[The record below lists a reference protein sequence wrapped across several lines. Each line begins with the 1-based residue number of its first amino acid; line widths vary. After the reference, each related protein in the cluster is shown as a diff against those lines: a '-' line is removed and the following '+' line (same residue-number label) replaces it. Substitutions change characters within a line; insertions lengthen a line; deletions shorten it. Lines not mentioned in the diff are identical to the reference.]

1 MSPRRS
7 SYRPVAEA
15 AWRWVLDQV
24 REDDGPWIPQDP
36 SVTEPAYDRDGLHSG
51 IGGLAHVLE
60 EVRLSRPWTPEEA
73 RLADAV
79 AGRLRARITVTTDCT
94 LFDGLAGTAG
104 ALLALGADGTDE
116 VLERLATIAVDGGWP
131 QTALGPPR
139 YLPETRIHD
148 ATLGTAGVLLAA
160 LWARRRGVSGAEPVV
175 DHAVAVLLA
184 EAEHLPTGTGWR
196 WVPERHDTEPGA
208 RQMPNWSHGQAG
220 IAGALAVA
228 GAELDRPD
236 LVEAAMS
243 GAEHLVTLADT
254 SREGFVA
261 PMTVPDKPGQDPVA
275 FTWCHGPTGT
285 SLLFAALD
293 HAGAADIAGEPPAV
307 WHRRCLHSVRTSGLP
322 ERLRPGFW
330 DNDGRCCGT
339 AGVAEVFLD
348 SWQRTG
354 EPDDLAFALHLAD
367 TLVERAVLDGPHAY
381 WRFLEHRAPEP
392 LLPPGVGWMQGAA
405 GMAATLF
412 RCARV
417 VENGRAA
424 DPVPR
429 ADTWWAVRP

>member
-1 MSPRRS
+1 MSSDPS
-7 SYRPVAEA
+7 TYRELAER
-15 AWRWVLDQV
+15 AWAWVLTQV
-24 REDDGPWIPQDP
+24 REGDEGVWLTEHPGQ
-36 SVTEPAYDRDGLHSG
+36 TEPGEHGMHSG
-51 IGGLAHVLE
+51 VGGLAHMLE
-60 EVRLSRPWTPEEA
+60 EIRLTRPLAAAEHALAEAIGETMVR
-73 RLADAV
+73 
-79 AGRLRARITVTTDCT
+79 RIPDETGYDY
-94 LFDGLAGTAG
+94 FDGLTSTIGVLI
-104 ALLALGADGTDE
+104 ALDAPGVELAVARLQD
-116 VLERLATIAVDGGWP
+116 LATPDGWP
-131 QTALGPPR
+131 APWIGPPR
-139 YLPETRIHD
+139 ASPDARCND
-148 ATLGTAGVLLAA
+148 ATLGTAAVLLGA
-160 LWARRRGVSGAEPVV
+160 LWALRHGLAGAAELA
-175 DHAVAVLLA
+175 DHAVDILLA
-184 EAEHLPTGTGWR
+184 EQEPREDGTYWPFVPLRFLLTGDD
-196 WVPERHDTEPGA
+196 V
-208 RQMPNWSHGQAG
+208 QMPNWSHGQAG

-228 GAELDRPD
+228 GAELDRPN

-261 PMTVPDKPGQDPVA
+261 PMTVPDKPGQDPVT

-293 HAGAADIAGEPPAV
+293 HAGATDIAGEPPAV

-405 GMAATLF
+405 GIAAYLM
-412 RCARV
+412 RLARV
-417 VENGRAA
+417 LREGRTTPTVA
-424 DPVPR
+424 R
-429 ADTWWAVRP
+429 LDTWWNLP